1 MKKISLIFAVLAMSM
16 CMSARSYVAMSDTSY
31 VAPEDT
37 ADVNPP
43 VTPPVE
49 EEAVPDG
56 GEAVDTMSYKG
67 FTLNETELFLYVGE
81 TFQLE
86 LIWDNPEWAAEH
98 SAGVTY
104 SCGSDV
110 VSVDDRGLVIA
121 RRVGDTYVHV
131 QANGVEQ
138 VCFVSV
144 YPGEQ
149 VDPFKSMTLPLGDF
163 LEGEGDDFE
172 VTLIDGTLR
181 LKGSFWGHACIP
193 SELAYA
199 IIDDYAFFDIC
210 TNTEDSTCTDGWQGS
225 FMVRQTI
232 DVSFEGC
239 TSELYTVYV
248 NNKYYQADKEEV
260 MNAVVYRG
268 APNRYG
274 TYANVNLNQEYEQ
287 QVLEAE
293 IIGDSIHVIGYC
305 YSNCGMDLYCI
316 AEDNEGVIS
325 LKFHQIGLFGANC
338 MGNHYVDFTIP
349 CMSEQV
355 DEIFAYG
362 PYDQNVKWEV
372 HLITASVDSPTRDD
386 ADAPCYDL
394 TGRKVAHPTR
404 GVYIRNGKKEVIR

>member
-1 MKKISLIFAVLAMSM
+1 MKKISLIFAVLAMAM
-16 CMSARSYVAMSDTSY
+16 CMSARSYVAMSDPNCM
-31 VAPEDT
+31 ALDE
-37 ADVNPP
+37 
-43 VTPPVE
+43 
-49 EEAVPDG
+49 
-56 GEAVDTMSYKG
+56 GEAVDTMSYRG
-67 FTLNETELFLYVGE
+67 FTLNETELYLYVGQS
-81 TFQLE
+81 FQLE
-86 LIWDNPEWAAEH
+86 VTWDNPEWAAEH

-121 RRVGDTYVHV
+121 RRVGDTYVYV

-149 VDPFKSMTLPLGDF
+149 EDPFKSMTLPLGDF

-199 IIDDYAFFDIC
+199 IIDDYAFFDIY

-239 TSELYTVYV
+239 TSELYEVYV
-248 NNKYYQADKEEV
+248 NNKCYQEDEEQV

-274 TYANVNLNQEYEQ
+274 TYANVDLNQEYEQ

-293 IIGDSIHVIGYC
+293 IIGDSIHVFGYC

-316 AEDNEGVIS
+316 AEDKGGSIS
-325 LKFHQIGLFGANC
+325 LTFHQIGLMGATC

-349 CMSEQV
+349 RMSEQV

-362 PYDQNVKWEV
+362 PYKNVKWEV

-386 ADAPCYDL
+386 ADAPYYDL
-394 TGRKVAHPTR
+394 QGRKVSHPTR
-404 GVYIRNGKKEVIR
+404 GVYIRNGKKVIL

>member
-1 MKKISLIFAVLAMSM
+1 MKKISLIFAVLAMAM
-16 CMSARSYVAMSDTSY
+16 CMSARSYVAMSDPNCM
-31 VAPEDT
+31 AL
-37 ADVNPP
+37 
-43 VTPPVE
+43 
-49 EEAVPDG
+49 DG
-56 GEAVDTMSYKG
+56 GEVVDTMSHRG
-67 FTLNETELFLYVGE
+67 FTLNETELHLYVGE
-81 TFQLE
+81 SFQLE
-86 LIWDNPEWAAEH
+86 VTWDNPEWAAEH

-121 RRVGDTYVHV
+121 RRVGDTYVYV

-149 VDPFKSMTLPLGDF
+149 ETFKCNMTLPLGDF

-172 VTLIDGTLR
+172 VTLINGTLR

-193 SELAYA
+193 SELEYE
-199 IIDDYAFFDIC
+199 ILDNFAFFDIC

-325 LKFHQIGLFGANC
+325 LKFHQIGLVGATC

-362 PYDQNVKWEV
+362 PYKNVKWEV

-404 GVYIRNGKKEVIR
+404 GVYIRNGKKVIL

>member
-1 MKKISLIFAVLAMSM
+1 MKKISLIFAVLAMAM
-16 CMSARSYVAMSDTSY
+16 CMSARSYVAMSDPNCM
-31 VAPEDT
+31 AL
-37 ADVNPP
+37 
-43 VTPPVE
+43 
-49 EEAVPDG
+49 DG

-67 FTLNETELFLYVGE
+67 FALNETELTLYVGQS
-81 TFQLE
+81 FQLE
-86 LIWDNPEWAAEH
+86 VTWDNPEWAAEH

-121 RRVGDTYVHV
+121 RRVGDTYVYV

-138 VCFVSV
+138 ICFVSV
-144 YPGEQ
+144 YLGEQ
-149 VDPFKSMTLPLGDF
+149 EDPFKSMTLPLGDF

-199 IIDDYAFFDIC
+199 IIDDYAFFDIY

-239 TSELYTVYV
+239 TSELYEVYV
-248 NNKYYQADKEEV
+248 NNKCYQEDEEQV
-260 MNAVVYRG
+260 MNAVIYRG

-274 TYANVNLNQEYEQ
+274 TYANVDLNKEYER

-293 IIGDSIHVIGYC
+293 ICGDSIHIIGYC

-316 AEDNEGVIS
+316 AEDKGGSIS
-325 LKFHQIGLFGANC
+325 LTFHQIGMMGATC

-386 ADAPCYDL
+386 TDAPCYDL

-404 GVYIRNGKKEVIR
+404 GVYIRNGKKVVL

>member
-1 MKKISLIFAVLAMSM
+1 MKKISLIFAVLAMAM
-16 CMSARSYVAMSDTSY
+16 CMSARSYVAMSDPNCM
-31 VAPEDT
+31 ALDE
-37 ADVNPP
+37 
-43 VTPPVE
+43 
-49 EEAVPDG
+49 
-56 GEAVDTMSYKG
+56 GEAVDTMSYRG
-67 FTLNETELFLYVGE
+67 FTLNETELYLYVGE
-81 TFQLE
+81 SFQLE
-86 LIWDNPEWAAEH
+86 VTWDNPEWAAEH

-121 RRVGDTYVHV
+121 RRVGDTYVYV

-149 VDPFKSMTLPLGDF
+149 EDPFKSMTLPLGDF

-199 IIDDYAFFDIC
+199 IIDDYAFFDIY

-239 TSELYTVYV
+239 TSELYEVYV
-248 NNKYYQADKEEV
+248 NNKCYQEDEEQV
-260 MNAVVYRG
+260 MNAVIYRG

-274 TYANVNLNQEYEQ
+274 TYANVDLNKEYER

-293 IIGDSIHVIGYC
+293 ICGDSIHIIGYC

-316 AEDNEGVIS
+316 AEDKGGSIS
-325 LKFHQIGLFGANC
+325 LTFHQIGLMGATC

-362 PYDQNVKWEV
+362 PYKNVKWEV
-372 HLITASVDSPTRDD
+372 HLITASVDSLTRDD
-386 ADAPCYDL
+386 ADAPYYDL
-394 TGRKVAHPTR
+394 TGRPVTHPTR
-404 GVYIRNGKKEVIR
+404 GVYIRNGKKVIL

>member
-16 CMSARSYVAMSDTSY
+16 CMSARSYVVMSDTSY

-67 FTLNETELFLYVGE
+67 FTLNETELSLYVGQS
-81 TFQLE
+81 FQLE
-86 LIWDNPEWAAEH
+86 VTWDNPEWAAEH
-98 SAGVTY
+98 GGSVTY
-104 SCGSDV
+104 SCGTDV

-121 RRVGDTYVHV
+121 RRVGDTYVYV

-149 VDPFKSMTLPLGDF
+149 ETFKCNMTLPLGDF

-172 VTLIDGTLR
+172 VTLINGTLR

-193 SELAYA
+193 SELEYE
-199 IIDDYAFFDIC
+199 ILDNFAFFDIC

-325 LKFHQIGLFGANC
+325 LKFHQIGLFSANC

>member
-1 MKKISLIFAVLAMSM
+1 MLMKKISLIFAVLAMPM

-31 VAPEDT
+31 VAPADT
-37 ADVNPP
+37 AEVNPP

-86 LIWDNPEWAAEH
+86 VTWDNPEWAAEH

-199 IIDDYAFFDIC
+199 IIDDYAFFDIY

-239 TSELYTVYV
+239 TSELYEVYV
-248 NNKYYQADKEEV
+248 NNKCYQADNEEV

-293 IIGDSIHVIGYC
+293 IIGDSIHVFGYC

-325 LKFHQIGLFGANC
+325 LKFHQIGMIGATC

-362 PYDQNVKWEV
+362 PYKNVKWEV

-386 ADAPCYDL
+386 VDAPYYDL
-394 TGRKVAHPTR
+394 QGRKVTHPTR
-404 GVYIRNGKKEVIR
+404 GVYIRNGKKVIL

>member
-1 MKKISLIFAVLAMSM
+1 MKKISLIFAVLAMAM
-16 CMSARSYVAMSDTSY
+16 CMSARSYVAMSDPNCM
-31 VAPEDT
+31 AL
-37 ADVNPP
+37 
-43 VTPPVE
+43 
-49 EEAVPDG
+49 DG

-67 FTLNETELFLYVGE
+67 FALNETELTLYVGQS
-81 TFQLE
+81 FQLE
-86 LIWDNPEWAAEH
+86 VTWDNPEWAAEH

-121 RRVGDTYVHV
+121 RRVGDTYVYV

-138 VCFVSV
+138 ICFVSV

-149 VDPFKSMTLPLGDF
+149 EDPFKSMTLPLGDF

-199 IIDDYAFFDIC
+199 IIDDYAFFDIY

-239 TSELYTVYV
+239 TSELYEVYV
-248 NNKYYQADKEEV
+248 NNKCYQEDEEQV
-260 MNAVVYRG
+260 MNAVIYRG

-274 TYANVNLNQEYEQ
+274 TYANVDLNKEYER

-293 IIGDSIHVIGYC
+293 ICGDSIHIIGYC

-316 AEDNEGVIS
+316 AEDKGGSIS
-325 LKFHQIGLFGANC
+325 LTFHQIGMMGATC

-362 PYDQNVKWEV
+362 PYKNVKWEV

-386 ADAPCYDL
+386 TDAHCYDL

-404 GVYIRNGKKEVIR
+404 GVYIRNGKKVIL

>member
-1 MKKISLIFAVLAMSM
+1 MLMKKISLIFAVLAMAM
-16 CMSARSYVAMSDTSY
+16 CMSARSYVAMSDPNCM
-31 VAPEDT
+31 ALDE
-37 ADVNPP
+37 
-43 VTPPVE
+43 
-49 EEAVPDG
+49 
-56 GEAVDTMSYKG
+56 GEAVDTMSYRG
-67 FTLNETELFLYVGE
+67 FTLNETELYLYVGQS
-81 TFQLE
+81 FQLE
-86 LIWDNPEWAAEH
+86 VTWDNPEWAAEH

-121 RRVGDTYVHV
+121 RRVGDTYVYV

-149 VDPFKSMTLPLGDF
+149 EDPFKSMTLPLGDF

-199 IIDDYAFFDIC
+199 IIDDYAFFDIY

-239 TSELYTVYV
+239 TSELYEVYV
-248 NNKYYQADKEEV
+248 NNKCYQEDEEQV

-274 TYANVNLNQEYEQ
+274 TYANVDLNQEYEQ

-293 IIGDSIHVIGYC
+293 IIGDSIHVFGYC

-316 AEDNEGVIS
+316 AEDKGGSIS
-325 LKFHQIGLFGANC
+325 LTFHQIGLMGATC

-349 CMSEQV
+349 RMSEQV

-362 PYDQNVKWEV
+362 PYKNVKWEV

-386 ADAPCYDL
+386 ADAPYYDL
-394 TGRKVAHPTR
+394 QGRKVSHPTR
-404 GVYIRNGKKEVIR
+404 GVYIRNGKKVIL

>member
-1 MKKISLIFAVLAMSM
+1 MKKISLIFAVLAMAM
-16 CMSARSYVAMSDTSY
+16 CMSARSYVAMSDPNCM
-31 VAPEDT
+31 ALDE
-37 ADVNPP
+37 
-43 VTPPVE
+43 
-49 EEAVPDG
+49 
-56 GEAVDTMSYKG
+56 GEAVDTMSYRG
-67 FTLNETELFLYVGE
+67 FTLNETELYLYVGE
-81 TFQLE
+81 SFQLE
-86 LIWDNPEWAAEH
+86 VTWDNPEWAAEH

-104 SCGSDV
+104 SCGTDV

-149 VDPFKSMTLPLGDF
+149 EDPFKSMTLPLGDF

-199 IIDDYAFFDIC
+199 IIDDYAFFDIY

-239 TSELYTVYV
+239 TSELYEVYV
-248 NNKYYQADKEEV
+248 NNKCYQEDEEQV
-260 MNAVVYRG
+260 MNAVIYRG

-274 TYANVNLNQEYEQ
+274 TYANVDLNKEYER

-293 IIGDSIHVIGYC
+293 ICGDSIHIIGYC

-316 AEDNEGVIS
+316 AEDKGGSIS
-325 LKFHQIGLFGANC
+325 LTFHQIGLMGATC

-349 CMSEQV
+349 RMSEQV
-355 DEIFAYG
+355 DEIVAYG
-362 PYDQNVKWEV
+362 PYKNVKWEV

-404 GVYIRNGKKEVIR
+404 GVYIRNGKKVVL

>member
-1 MKKISLIFAVLAMSM
+1 MKKISLIFAVLAMAM
-16 CMSARSYVAMSDTSY
+16 CMSARSYVAMSDPNCM
-31 VAPEDT
+31 ALDE
-37 ADVNPP
+37 
-43 VTPPVE
+43 
-49 EEAVPDG
+49 
-56 GEAVDTMSYKG
+56 GEVVDTMSYKG

-86 LIWDNPEWAAEH
+86 VTWDNPEWAAEH

-121 RRVGDTYVHV
+121 RRVGDTYVYV

-149 VDPFKSMTLPLGDF
+149 EDPFKSMTLPLGDF

-199 IIDDYAFFDIC
+199 IIDDYAFFDIY

-239 TSELYTVYV
+239 TSELYEVYV
-248 NNKYYQADKEEV
+248 NNKCYQADNEEV

-293 IIGDSIHVIGYC
+293 IIGDSIHVFGYC

-325 LKFHQIGLFGANC
+325 LKFHQIGMIGATC

-355 DEIFAYG
+355 DEIVAYG
-362 PYDQNVKWEV
+362 PYKNVKWEV

-404 GVYIRNGKKEVIR
+404 GVYIRNGKKVIL

>member
-1 MKKISLIFAVLAMSM
+1 MKKISLIFAVLAMAM
-16 CMSARSYVAMSDTSY
+16 CMSARSYVAMSDPNCM
-31 VAPEDT
+31 ALDE
-37 ADVNPP
+37 
-43 VTPPVE
+43 
-49 EEAVPDG
+49 
-56 GEAVDTMSYKG
+56 GEAVDTMSYRG
-67 FTLNETELFLYVGE
+67 FTLNETELYLYVGE
-81 TFQLE
+81 SFQLE
-86 LIWDNPEWAAEH
+86 VTWDNPEWAAEPGG
-98 SAGVTY
+98 SVTY
-104 SCGSDV
+104 SCGTDV

-121 RRVGDTYVHV
+121 RRVGDTYVYV

-149 VDPFKSMTLPLGDF
+149 EDPFKSMTLPLGDF

-199 IIDDYAFFDIC
+199 IIDDYAFFDIY

-239 TSELYTVYV
+239 TSELYEVYV
-248 NNKYYQADKEEV
+248 NNKCYQEDEEQV
-260 MNAVVYRG
+260 MNAVIYRG

-274 TYANVNLNQEYEQ
+274 TYANVDLNKEYER

-293 IIGDSIHVIGYC
+293 ICGDSIHIIGYC

-316 AEDNEGVIS
+316 AEDKGGSIS
-325 LKFHQIGLFGANC
+325 LTFHQIGLMGATC

-349 CMSEQV
+349 RMSEQV
-355 DEIFAYG
+355 DEIVAYG
-362 PYDQNVKWEV
+362 PYKNVKWEV

-404 GVYIRNGKKEVIR
+404 GVYIRNGKKEVIK

>member
-1 MKKISLIFAVLAMSM
+1 MLMKKISLIFAVLAMAM
-16 CMSARSYVAMSDTSY
+16 CMSARSYVAMSDPNCM
-31 VAPEDT
+31 AL
-37 ADVNPP
+37 
-43 VTPPVE
+43 
-49 EEAVPDG
+49 DG

-67 FTLNETELFLYVGE
+67 FALNETELTLYVGQS
-81 TFQLE
+81 FQLE
-86 LIWDNPEWAAEH
+86 VTWDNPEWAAEH

-121 RRVGDTYVHV
+121 RRVGDTYVYV

-138 VCFVSV
+138 ICFVSV
-144 YPGEQ
+144 YLGEQ
-149 VDPFKSMTLPLGDF
+149 EDPFKSMTLPLGDF

-199 IIDDYAFFDIC
+199 IIDDYAFFDIY

-239 TSELYTVYV
+239 TSELYEVYV
-248 NNKYYQADKEEV
+248 NNKCYQEDEEQV
-260 MNAVVYRG
+260 MNAVIYRG

-274 TYANVNLNQEYEQ
+274 TYANVDLNKEYER

-293 IIGDSIHVIGYC
+293 ICGDSIHIIGYC

-316 AEDNEGVIS
+316 AEDKGGSIS
-325 LKFHQIGLFGANC
+325 LTFHQIGMMGATC

-386 ADAPCYDL
+386 TDAPCYDL

-404 GVYIRNGKKEVIR
+404 GVYIRNGKKVVL